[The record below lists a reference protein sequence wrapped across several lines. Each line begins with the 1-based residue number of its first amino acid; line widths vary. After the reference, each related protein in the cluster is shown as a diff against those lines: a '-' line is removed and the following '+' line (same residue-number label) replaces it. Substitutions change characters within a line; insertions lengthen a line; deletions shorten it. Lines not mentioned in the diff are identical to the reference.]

1 MTAHKFACVL
11 CFGVHF
17 WGLIHCF
24 CMLRPFEAGVNFFE
38 FTASDFPAWSLQLLT
53 ITLGYGTLLLK
64 RSPGF
69 HKSTIH
75 KHLLSGLETETKH
88 LEWLII

>member
-1 MTAHKFACVL
+1 MQKSS
-11 CFGVHF
+11 
-17 WGLIHCF
+17 
-24 CMLRPFEAGVNFFE
+24 EAGVNFFE
-38 FTASDFPAWSLQLLT
+38 LTASDFPAGSLQLLT
-53 ITLGYGTLLLK
+53 VTLGYGTLLLK

-75 KHLLSGLETETKH
+75 KHLMNGLETETKH